1 MIQGTLDYQE
11 TGLTTTDTKFAATL
25 LMFGFKLKQHNP
37 LTWKLV
43 FNSKAQYLD
52 WYQKAKRENE
62 PTETADWNFEASS
75 PQIFQYLYRGFT
87 GKEAGET
94 LSQVIERLIPD
105 PKDRKGIQFLIDAC
119 IAQSCREVLERREF
133 LMRLLKT
140 VPRDARWIFVNN
152 GGKTAMF
159 GINANVE
166 TQTFHLSNI

>member
-1 MIQGTLDYQE
+1 MIQGNLNYQE
-11 TGLTTTDTKFAATL
+11 IGLTTTDTKFAATL

-52 WYQKAKRENE
+52 WYQKPGHANA
-62 PTETADWNFEASS
+62 PTETADWNFEAG
-75 PQIFQYLYRGFT
+75 QTEIYQFLYRGFT
-87 GKEAGET
+87 SKEAGET
-94 LSQVIERLIPD
+94 LNKVIDRLIPEE
-105 PKDRKGIQFLIDAC
+105 KERKGIKYLIDAC

-133 LMRLLKT
+133 LMRLLKV

-152 GGKTAMF
+152 GGKTAVF
-159 GINANVE
+159 GVNASIE